1 VLLVSTSGRRV
12 TIHDVARNAGVSI
25 TTVSHALNGKGVVAE
40 ATRQRVVNA
49 AATLGYSADAIA
61 RGLRSN
67 RLGILGLVIRP
78 LDTLDSYLPVG
89 VDYFV
94 RFAGA
99 AAVAALDRGFGLML
113 VRDPTTGTVPGIA
126 LAVDGFII
134 SDPVGND
141 PVIGLLKRNGIP
153 LVTVGRDVER
163 PDFTD
168 WIGTGTVAD
177 AAEVFAHLLDRG
189 AQRVALVAGTDSN
202 AWNADSEIAYRSWCA
217 GRGQKAIAYRADER
231 SGESGGRIVAD
242 AMLDSGEPVPDGIY
256 CLTGRHAS
264 GLQARLRESGLTVPG
279 DVMIVAGSDSE
290 QTRSST
296 PAITSVDLS
305 PEATATA
312 AVNFLL
318 CRLDGDMR
326 SGPPS
331 VTNVLHSRESTNR
344 PVV

>member
-1 VLLVSTSGRRV
+1 M
-12 TIHDVARNAGVSI
+12 
-25 TTVSHALNGKGVVAE
+25 
-40 ATRQRVVNA
+40 
-49 AATLGYSADAIA
+49 
-61 RGLRSN
+61 
-67 RLGILGLVIRP
+67 
-78 LDTLDSYLPVG
+78 
-89 VDYFV
+89 

-113 VRDPTTGTVPGIA
+113 VRDPTSGHVPGIA

-141 PVIGLLKRNGIP
+141 PVIRLLKRNGIP

-168 WIGTGTVAD
+168 WIGTGTGAD
-177 AAEVFAHLLDRG
+177 ATGVFAHLLERG
-189 AQRVALVAGTDSN
+189 AQRVALVAGTDVN
-202 AWNADSEIAYRSWCA
+202 AWNVDSEAAYRLWCA
-217 GRGQKAIAYRADER
+217 GRGQDAIVYREDER

-242 AMLDSGEPVPDGIY
+242 AMLNSGVPMPDGIY

-264 GLQARLRESGLTVPG
+264 GLQARLTEAGLTVPG

-290 QTRSST
+290 QTRNSR

-318 CRLDGDMR
+318 CRLDGDAQ

-331 VTNVLHSRESTNR
+331 VQNVLRARESTDR
-344 PVV
+344 SLAGL